1 MTESESPGHTRQG
14 PVSKRVQAVELGVF
28 LLLILP
34 SLVLGAVL
42 HAPRSAGFTA
52 TAATTMAQ
60 DLGLVALVLFF
71 VWRSGESLRSIGWSF
86 GAGLREVLVGLVFF
100 WPTAVAT
107 SVLAGWL
114 ERLGLSG
121 GAGSPT
127 FLTPAG
133 PWQMALGL
141 GLVAVVAV
149 AEETIFRGY
158 LLLRLAP
165 FLRSTGAAVAVSS
178 VIFALGHGY
187 EGGAGMIS
195 VGTLGALYAVVYL
208 WRQSLVAPIVMHFM
222 QDLIGV
228 VFSSGMR

>member
-1 MTESESPGHTRQG
+1 MTELETSGQPRKG
-14 PVSKRVQAVELGVF
+14 PVGKRVQAAELGVF
-28 LLLILP
+28 LLLVLP
-34 SLVLGAVL
+34 SLVLGAVE
-42 HAPRSAGFTA
+42 HAPRTAGFTV

-60 DLGLVALVLFF
+60 DLGLVALVMFF
-71 VWRSGESLRSIGWSF
+71 VWRSGESLGSIGWNV
-86 GAGLREVLVGLVFF
+86 GAGFREVLVGVVFF
-100 WPTAVAT
+100 WPSAVAT

-121 GAGSPT
+121 GAVSPT

-133 PWQMALGL
+133 SWEVALGVV
-141 GLVAVVAV
+141 LVAVVAV

-165 FLRSTGAAVAVSS
+165 FTRGAGVAVVVSS

-187 EGGAGMIS
+187 EGGAGMVS
-195 VGTLGALYAVVYL
+195 VGMLGALYAAVYL
-208 WRQSLVAPIVMHFM
+208 WRRSLVAPIVMHFM

-228 VFSSGMR
+228 VFSGGVR